1 VTTDLAFDSIEEARR
16 HWSRFWPDSGRAMAA
31 ATSIMRAE
39 QIITKSMDAALRPF
53 DLTWARF
60 EALVLLSFARTGM
73 LPMGKMGERLMI
85 HPTSVTSIIN
95 RLEDDGFV
103 VRLAHPS
110 DRRTRLAQITD
121 AGRELAAQASV
132 AVDKSLF
139 GLGLISEDTQDHLI
153 ELVREL
159 RIAVG
164 DITATSEEGQVATRA
179 G

>member
-1 VTTDLAFDSIEEARR
+1 
-16 HWSRFWPDSGRAMAA
+16 
-31 ATSIMRAE
+31 
-39 QIITKSMDAALRPF
+39 
-53 DLTWARF
+53 
-60 EALVLLSFARTGM
+60 
-73 LPMGKMGERLMI
+73 MGKMGERLMI

-121 AGRELAAQASV
+121 AGRELAARASV
-132 AVDKSLF
+132 VVDKTLF
-139 GLGLISEDTQDHLI
+139 GLGSISEDTQDHLI
-153 ELVREL
+153 ELIREL

-164 DITATSEEGQVATRA
+164 DITATGEEGQGTPKA